1 MTDPISHKIYI
12 IHDHKFGGRRKK
24 CRQDRW
30 ENRCGSRW
38 QKQEWQK
45 QDRCEKP
52 VLPSKDESVEK
63 VKAEKAECLPTKHYC
78 CPPPARVDKC
88 TKEPPVRDDVCTKE
102 PLPVEEAS
110 DKVVNGLT
118 DQEKRR
124 LGRILS
130 AKRGEDVVVTD
141 QTKVSE
147 EDLYALAVM
156 NKINPKLKRK
166 FIDNL
171 ADARVDMKKEGVKE
185 LFPAIDKA
193 MRQLIKDGEI
203 TKKEFTEL
211 KKFALGKA
219 QLDGRKAEL
228 STTRQKLGDGSE
240 GSVIDTFRNNS
251 EATMRQVRRHRWLQ
265 DKWEKETGVT
275 SQIRTSGQKST
286 QSLDGSGEFLWK
298 PVSESDG
305 KLVVL
310 IPSALTGMV
319 AGVSIQTKD
328 GKVVEEGSFKG
339 VANGGREHFRFS
351 KDGGSYPD
359 GVIVVIKLNDGTEKR
374 IVINET
380 SDRFT
385 K

>member
-12 IHDHKFGGRRKK
+12 IHDHKFGGRRNK

-30 ENRCGSRW
+30 ENRCGNRW

-45 QDRCEKP
+45 QNGCEKP
-52 VLPSKDESVEK
+52 VLPSKDECLEK
-63 VKAEKAECLPTKHYC
+63 AKADKAECLPPKVDC
-78 CPPPARVDKC
+78 CP
-88 TKEPPVRDDVCTKE
+88 KEPPVKVDKCPKE
-102 PLPVEEAS
+102 PVPAADTTE
-110 DKVVNGLT
+110 KVVNSLT

-141 QTKVSE
+141 KTRVSE

-171 ADARVDMKKEGVKE
+171 ADARVEMKKEGVKE
-185 LFPAIDKA
+185 FFPAVDKA

-211 KKFALGKA
+211 KQFALGKA

-228 STTRQKLGDGSE
+228 STTKQELGDGST

-265 DKWEKETGVT
+265 DKWEKETGIT
-275 SQIRTSGQKST
+275 SQIKTPKEKST
-286 QSLDGSGEFLWK
+286 HSLEGSGEFLWK

-319 AGVSIQTKD
+319 AGVSIQTEN
-328 GKVVEEGSFKG
+328 GKVIDEGRFKG
-339 VANGGREHFRFS
+339 VGNGGREHFRFS
-351 KDGGSYPD
+351 NAGGSYPD
-359 GVIVVIKLNDGTEKR
+359 GVVVVIKLNDGSEKR
-374 IVINET
+374 IVIKET

-385 K
+385 E